1 MSTEAKPAVSST
13 ERKHAAWVNLLSGGF
28 GSAFAKSIL
37 SPVQRV
43 VVMKQLGDHRHLS
56 SVQIA
61 RMIAEKE
68 GIAQGFWRGN
78 GLQVMLRFPYGG
90 LQFLVF
96 GKTKFYLEDALGIGS
111 NSPDAAQGFSPSVQ
125 KFITKCGAG
134 GFSAAIA
141 GTIVYP
147 GEVIRL
153 RLMSGDERYRKIFPT
168 VRSIWHEANGPRNF
182 YRGLWASLVQRV
194 PDILINFAVYETVKK
209 WCDDAN
215 MPNVAGV
222 MLGGSSA
229 ALGSVAV
236 CYPLDVVK
244 RRIGM
249 AGQLKNQV
257 QYRGVAHCLSV
268 VVREQGVAGL
278 YSGALLEAMRC
289 MPQVVIMWFAIEE
302 SRKFLSR
309 FE

>member
-1 MSTEAKPAVSST
+1 MSAPGPKANVSST
-13 ERKHAAWVNLLSGGF
+13 EKKHADWVNLLSGGF

-56 SVQIA
+56 SIQIA

-90 LQFLVF
+90 LQFVVF
-96 GKTKFYLEDALGIGS
+96 GKSKFYMEEKLGLTSRSENG
-111 NSPDAAQGFSPSVQ
+111 GVSPSIQ

-134 GFSAAIA
+134 GFSAAVA

-153 RLMSGDERYRKIFPT
+153 RLMSGDERYRKIMPT
-168 VRSIWHEANGPRNF
+168 VRAIWAETNGPRNF

-209 WCDDAN
+209 WCDDSN
-215 MPNVAGV
+215 VPNVGGV
-222 MLGGSSA
+222 MLGGGSA
-229 ALGSVAV
+229 ALASVAV

-249 AGQLKNQV
+249 AGQLKNQT
-257 QYRGVAHCLSV
+257 QYNGVMHCLSTV
-268 VVREQGVAGL
+268 LREQGVAGL
-278 YSGALLEAMRC
+278 YAGALLEAMRC

-302 SRKFLSR
+302 SRKFLSK